1 MPLSSYEHLERF
13 IKLIGVNQL
22 KMRKQHKISKYAVK
36 LSFLSAL
43 FVIAIFLSSCASS
56 SKQAS
61 TNTNFHTGSQGIQ
74 MRFIQDRPP
83 AKIYD
88 QDPSAMQVLVE
99 IQNVGTYTL
108 RGGDLLLS
116 LSGFDRSIIQVPQA
130 PENSMSVAL
139 EGRKATFPDG
149 GIDIVSWRSPGSIV
163 LPRNADVYSPTLQ
176 VTACYKYR
184 TEAAPV
190 VCIDPTPYAAVNQ
203 NDVCSVTDVSVGGG
217 QGAPVAVTSVKP
229 TIYSPSTGKVAQFQI
244 FVQNVGGG
252 DVLSPSGDVLNRC
265 YQKNL
270 KFEDQNKV
278 GITAQMGS
286 SSLSCN
292 PQIINLVEGRGGYT
306 FCTLNIGPQG
316 SDSAYTTPLQITL
329 DYNYRQSITKT
340 VQIVKTPGSQNS

>member
-1 MPLSSYEHLERF
+1 
-13 IKLIGVNQL
+13 
-22 KMRKQHKISKYAVK
+22 MRKSHKIRIASRYFVRF
-36 LSFLSAL
+36 SFLAVLLIISV
-43 FVIAIFLSSCASS
+43 FISSCASS

-61 TNTNFHTGSQGIQ
+61 TATNFHTGSQGIQ

-99 IQNVGTYTL
+99 IQNMGTYTL
-108 RGGDLLLS
+108 RGSDLLLS

-130 PENSMSVAL
+130 PQNQNSISL

-149 GIDIVSWRSPGSIV
+149 GIDIVSWRSPGSIT

-203 NDVCSVTDVSVGGG
+203 NDVCSVTDVSVSGG

-229 TIYSPSTGKVAQFQI
+229 TIYSPTTGKVAQFQI

-252 DVLSPSGDVLNRC
+252 DVLSPGGDVLSRC

-286 SSLSCN
+286 SLLSCN
-292 PQIINLVEGRGGYT
+292 PAIILRIQLL
-306 FCTLNIGPQG
+306 C
-316 SDSAYTTPLQITL
+316 
-329 DYNYRQSITKT
+329 K
-340 VQIVKTPGSQNS
+340 